1 MNDIGISR
9 LRLIVT
15 AMSDASHVEVPEKI
29 DQQNESQE
37 TPDMW
42 WSFLFRQDIFKPL
55 GMRS

>member
-1 MNDIGISR
+1 
-9 LRLIVT
+9 
-15 AMSDASHVEVPEKI
+15 MSDASHVEVPEKI

-55 GMRS
+55 GTRS